1 MQNQD
6 RRGVHNESARMH
18 TAAISG
24 SSELKPRKRLV
35 PLRVSIWASHGQSVV
50 VRQKAE
56 RSASRLAGAASDQA
70 AEPRAKGG
78 RPSSAGAANH
88 LDRLARNRL
97 DLGDARVHSGQ
108 EREQGTNHEPHL
120 RGHVHVVHVHA
131 HVVVGVSWRWI
142 VEMDHVATPQRQN
155 VGCVAGEGVRGLG
168 AISVA
173 SRWRLAQPLRREER
187 RAFTG
192 DRCAAC
198 FFGEGAPVSPC
209 SSMAGIGNGGGGS
222 SGRSTE
228 SVDEVEPKMLQCRRL
243 GGTSAAERPARGC
256 AGERKSSSGSGPSPL
271 TTEAGSAFRYAA
283 SSPCIAAARSSRNAG
298 SSIAP
303 EKAGRAGCGDA
314 QRGETAVRR
323 VAHLLSESRVR

>member
-1 MQNQD
+1 MDRVSSCAKRRNAALQGLRAPPPTKPPSRERRAAAPPRRVPPTTLTGSRATVSILATPAYIPV
-6 RRGVHNESARMH
+6 RRGSRAPITSH
-18 TAAISG
+18 T
-24 SSELKPRKRLV
+24 
-35 PLRVSIWASHGQSVV
+35 
-50 VRQKAE
+50 
-56 RSASRLAGAASDQA
+56 
-70 AEPRAKGG
+70 
-78 RPSSAGAANH
+78 
-88 LDRLARNRL
+88 
-97 DLGDARVHSGQ
+97 
-108 EREQGTNHEPHL
+108 
-120 RGHVHVVHVHA
+120 
-131 HVVVGVSWRWI
+131 
-142 VEMDHVATPQRQN
+142 
-155 VGCVAGEGVRGLG
+155 
-168 AISVA
+168 
-173 SRWRLAQPLRREER
+173 QPLRREER

-303 EKAGRAGCGDA
+303 AERKPCTLK
-314 QRGETAVRR
+314 RGMATP
-323 VAHLLSESRVR
+323 ESRSCLACFAWSVATMMRRSFHRRCTLQRSPASLTARL